1 MAVNLN
7 LPPNAIPVATG
18 QVAED
23 GDVMAIITYTGSA
36 ATHTIDIDTNALVLE
51 APAGTQAASLDLTDA
66 AYNTYGEVADYI
78 NDSVDDWK
86 CTLVGA
92 LRSDNTYASDLKIVD
107 PADASVGQVAGYQL
121 KADSST
127 LDKRRICLGA
137 EIWGVY
143 EDTTAPT
150 LSGSSA
156 KTLPRPGQRDPK
168 YGNTTSG
175 LYFNT
180 FTATRYKPV
189 LEHLNV
195 LATDSSTAI
204 TVTVTRC
211 TQAADGTSYTLAAP
225 TSGTRKIYALE
236 DGTLPPISAEYG
248 ERLVIS
254 VNATGNI
261 SSSDVGLSGHLL
273 AE

>member
-51 APAGTQAASLDLTDA
+51 APAGTQAASLDLTAA

-121 KADSST
+121 KADSDQ

-195 LATDSSTAI
+195 IATGTTPS
-204 TVTVTRC
+204 VTVTRC
-211 TQAADGTSYTLAAP
+211 TQSADGASYTLAAP

-236 DGTLPPISAEYG
+236 DGTLPPIAAEYG

-254 VNATGNI
+254 LNLASGNI
-261 SSSDVGLSGHLL
+261 SASDVGLSGHLI